1 MVFNDNFT
9 ADMQQAIVTRLEK
22 LKVDIAHSI
31 SAHGLRASGR
41 TAQSLEVV
49 ASGAD
54 VSLYGRAFF
63 PALETGSIRWIGY
76 TGVRCTFVQ
85 FKEIIRAWVAAKGLN
100 FGQAKKQ
107 ESTIGAITAKIIREG
122 TKQKRSGQRLDVYS
136 TLVEEAVADCS
147 DLVAEVVGAQ
157 VNNIIAQW

>member
-1 MVFNDNFT
+1 MIFNDNFT
-9 ADMQQAIVTRLEK
+9 EQMQQAIVTRLEK

-31 SAHGLRASGR
+31 SAHGLTASGR

-49 ASGAD
+49 ASGAE

-76 TGVRCTFVQ
+76 TGIRCSFLE
-85 FKEIIRAWVAAKGLN
+85 FKQIIRNWVTAKGLN
-100 FGQAKKQ
+100 FGQAKQ
-107 ESTIGAITAKIIREG
+107 HERTIGAITAKIIREG
-122 TKQKRSGQRLDVYS
+122 SKQKRSGQRRDVYS

-147 DLVAEVVGAQ
+147 DLVADVVGAQ

>member
-1 MVFNDNFT
+1 MIFNDNFT
-9 ADMQQAIVTRLEK
+9 EQMQQAIVTRLEK

-31 SAHGLRASGR
+31 SAHGLTASGR

-49 ASGAD
+49 ASGAE

-76 TGVRCTFVQ
+76 TGIRCSFLE
-85 FKEIIRAWVAAKGLN
+85 FKTIIRNWVTAKGLN
-100 FGQAKKQ
+100 FGQAKQ
-107 ESTIGAITAKIIREG
+107 HERTIGAITAKIIREG
-122 TKQKRSGQRLDVYS
+122 SKQKRSGQRRDVYS

-147 DLVAEVVGAQ
+147 DLVADVVGAQ